1 MEFTKKEVK
10 IFLLSGKARSGK
22 ETVSNMIKDYYSNK
36 KVIDISFAGYL
47 KEYAKKISNW
57 DGSEATKARELL
69 QQLGIELIKEK
80 IDDELFIRR
89 VLEDIEIYSYFFDVI
104 IITDARLVHEFESIK
119 EHFSDVVTIK
129 LERNNY
135 NDYLTEEEKN
145 HITEREISEYNNF
158 DYIIENRGFQ
168 DLRNSAVEVV
178 RNEENY
184 GG

>member
-57 DGSEATKARELL
+57 DGSEETKPRELL

-104 IITDARLVHEFESIK
+104 IITDARLVDEVESVK
-119 EHFSDVVTIK
+119 NKYKDAVTI
-129 LERNNY
+129 RIVRDNY
-135 NDYLTEEEKN
+135 ESNLTSDQKN
-145 HITEREISEYNNF
+145 HVTETGLDGYNNF
-158 DYIIENRGFQ
+158 DYIVSNNELDKLKVDI
-168 DLRNSAVEVV
+168 DKILKEVDY
-178 RNEENY
+178 E
-184 GG
+184 